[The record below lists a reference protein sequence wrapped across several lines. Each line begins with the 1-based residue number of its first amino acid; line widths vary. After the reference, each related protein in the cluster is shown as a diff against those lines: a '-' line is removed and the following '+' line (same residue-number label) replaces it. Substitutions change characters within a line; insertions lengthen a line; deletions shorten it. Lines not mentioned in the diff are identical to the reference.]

1 MLRKRT
7 QPLSAAGERKFAL
20 EDIVGRELELARI
33 ARFFDGERGPL
44 GLWLEGAAGIGK
56 TTLWRAGIELARE
69 HDYHVLTCQPTATET
84 AFSFAA
90 LGDLLANDIADVLR
104 ELPTPQRRALEVA
117 LALAS
122 DEGASVSQHVIG
134 LAFLSVLQLLAAKQP
149 VLLAVDDVQWLD
161 PPSAVALQFAMRRS
175 GDAGI
180 RLLVAAR
187 LEGVPRRPLQLERD
201 LAQNL
206 LRVEIGP
213 LSLGALYRLLL
224 WCLGEPLSRPTLRK
238 VHDVSGGNP
247 FYGLEIARFLL
258 ERDTT
263 LHPAEPLPIPRTLD
277 ELVGVRLKR
286 LPARVRS
293 MLEAAAL
300 LAEPTPTTL
309 AAAASEPEVTEDTLD
324 RGVGAGVIELEG
336 DRVRFTHPLLAAA
349 VVAAIGSQRRRQIH
363 ARLAQIVTD
372 PEERARH
379 LALGTVAANS
389 GVAESL
395 EAAAQHAALRGA
407 PAVAAELAEL
417 SAQRTPNDDRE
428 ARWRRLIEAGLR
440 YATAGDLGRARGLL
454 EPLASEIPP
463 GPVRAGVLLKSGRL
477 SLGRRRGSHPT
488 RRVRA
493 RRSGRRRLST
503 RSNPHAPQLSR
514 PGG

>member
-201 LAQNL
+201 LAQTC
-206 LRVEIGP
+206 
-213 LSLGALYRLLL
+213 SAL
-224 WCLGEPLSRPTLRK
+224 
-238 VHDVSGGNP
+238 
-247 FYGLEIARFLL
+247 
-258 ERDTT
+258 
-263 LHPAEPLPIPRTLD
+263 
-277 ELVGVRLKR
+277 
-286 LPARVRS
+286 
-293 MLEAAAL
+293 
-300 LAEPTPTTL
+300 
-309 AAAASEPEVTEDTLD
+309 
-324 RGVGAGVIELEG
+324 
-336 DRVRFTHPLLAAA
+336 
-349 VVAAIGSQRRRQIH
+349 
-363 ARLAQIVTD
+363 
-372 PEERARH
+372 
-379 LALGTVAANS
+379 
-389 GVAESL
+389 
-395 EAAAQHAALRGA
+395 
-407 PAVAAELAEL
+407 
-417 SAQRTPNDDRE
+417 
-428 ARWRRLIEAGLR
+428 
-440 YATAGDLGRARGLL
+440 
-454 EPLASEIPP
+454 
-463 GPVRAGVLLKSGRL
+463 
-477 SLGRRRGSHPT
+477 
-488 RRVRA
+488 
-493 RRSGRRRLST
+493 RSGRFRLEPFTDYSSGASANHCHARRFERCTMSPAETPST
-503 RSNPHAPQLSR
+503 VSRLLASFWNGIRHFIRPSRSRSR
-514 PGG
+514 ARSMSS